1 MLGPIAIDKGGLLTI
16 LWERRLAIDPDLI
29 AVCLFAGLGLTAAL
43 TLASCGRHLRRLG
56 WTLWRISSRS
66 TFMHRFFFAGDKT
79 SFKCFADCD
88 APHIRFRPA
97 RVKGPAETKSTEIT

>member
-66 TFMHRFFFAGDKT
+66 TFMHRFFLRG
-79 SFKCFADCD
+79 
-88 APHIRFRPA
+88 
-97 RVKGPAETKSTEIT
+97 TKQVSSASLIVTRLTFVSGLLV